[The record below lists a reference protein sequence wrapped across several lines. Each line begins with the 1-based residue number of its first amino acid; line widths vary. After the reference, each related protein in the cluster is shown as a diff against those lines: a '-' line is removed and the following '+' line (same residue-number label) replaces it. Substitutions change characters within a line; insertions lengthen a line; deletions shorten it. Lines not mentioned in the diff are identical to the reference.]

1 MPKLVIFNINN
12 DFVELESINYIYQI
26 KNIKDWIF
34 LINCSKVELNISY
47 PDDFVKI
54 PVDKNFL
61 NNQSFE
67 LINDL
72 DFKNEEIKPWNEFS
86 GNLEGNNK
94 TISNV
99 SITNDTFN
107 GLFGLCNKSNIS
119 NLNLSNISVQGGTY
133 SGILI
138 GYSHEVKLENINI
151 SGKIRIDGKHCG
163 IVSGFFRGDINK
175 LSIDISCNIPI
186 INKFLGCLRNSVIC
200 TFSDENSILI
210 SNIFNGFIN
219 NCIFYNDNKI
229 KLFME
234 NNDGKITNSQFIT
247 LANDEINDNY
257 LENAKEIIK
266 NNINNKT
273 TNELDL
279 QNIWIN

>member
-1 MPKLVIFNINN
+1 MPKLVIFNKN

-26 KNIKDWIF
+26 KNVKDWIF
-34 LINCSKVELNISY
+34 LINSSRVELNISY

-72 DFKNEEIKPWNEFS
+72 DFKNEEIKPWSEFS

-99 SITNDTFN
+99 SISNDSFN
-107 GLFGLCNKSNIS
+107 GLFGVCNKGNIS
-119 NLNLSNISVQGGTY
+119 NLNLSNISVYGGTY

-138 GYSHEVKLENINI
+138 GYSHDVKLENINI
-151 SGKIRIDGKHCG
+151 TGKNNIDGKYCG
-163 IVSGFFRGDINK
+163 IVTGFFRGDINK
-175 LSIDISCNIPI
+175 LSIDISSNTPI

-200 TFSDENSILI
+200 KFSDKNSILI
-210 SNIFNGFIN
+210 CNIFNGFIN
-219 NCIFYNDNKI
+219 NCIFYNDNNI
-229 KLFME
+229 KLFIE

-257 LENAKEIIK
+257 LENAKDKIK
-266 NNINNKT
+266 NNINNKEI
-273 TNELDL
+273 NELDL

>member
-1 MPKLVIFNINN
+1 MPRLVIFNKNN
-12 DFVELESINYIYQI
+12 EFVELESENYIYQI

-34 LINCSKVELNISY
+34 LINCSKVELYIAY

-54 PVDKNFL
+54 PVERNFL

-72 DFKNEEIKPWNEFS
+72 DFNNEKIKPWNEFN

-99 SITNDTFN
+99 ILINDDLN

-119 NLNLSNISVQGGTY
+119 NLNLSNILVQGGTY

-151 SGKIRIDGKHCG
+151 SGKITIDGKHCG

-175 LSIDISCNIPI
+175 LSIDISCNTPI

-200 TFSDENSILI
+200 TFSDEKSILI
-210 SNIFNGFIN
+210 CNIFNGFVN

-229 KLFME
+229 KLFNE

-247 LANDEINDNY
+247 LVNEEINDNY
-257 LENAKEIIK
+257 LENGKEIIK
-266 NNINNKT
+266 NNINNKLI
-273 TNELDL
+273 NELDL
-279 QNIWIN
+279 KNVWLN